1 MEDQAK
7 VQEVFSDEA
16 FVKNLLALE
25 TPGEV
30 QAALQNKG
38 VDLAVE
44 DIVKI
49 KDVIVKRQNAGGEL
63 SDEDLEG
70 VAGGTLGDK
79 VGESIDIIFDK
90 IGQAFIQLGV
100 QIRDKW

>member
-1 MEDQAK
+1 MADQAK
-7 VQEVFSDEA
+7 VQEVFSDEV

-30 QAALQNKG
+30 QAALRNKG
-38 VDLAVE
+38 LDFTVE

-49 KDVIVKRQNAGGEL
+49 KDAVAKKQNAGEEL

-70 VAGGTLGDK
+70 VAGGS
-79 VGESIDIIFDK
+79 VGEIVDGVIVFAGNMISF
-90 IGQAFIQLGV
+90 LGNE
-100 QIRDKW
+100 ISTRKW